1 MNLLLIQTLVTLQF
15 CIEPCK
21 VLLVMPRLNPLLQ
34 PAWMQH
40 AIMRDALCVP

>member
-1 MNLLLIQTLVTLQF
+1 MNLLLIQILVTLQF

-21 VLLVMPRLNPLLQ
+21 VLLVMQRQHPLLQ
-34 PAWMQH
+34 SAWMQQ